1 MKNRKFSFRE
11 RLTTKIV
18 KKFANDL
25 VIEPSVEHPG
35 FYEATFNI
43 NNLSGCLLKL
53 IDPKRFHFTDK

>member
-1 MKNRKFSFRE
+1 MKNRKFSLRE

-25 VIEPSVEHPG
+25 AIEPSVEHPG

-43 NNLSGCLLKL
+43 DNWHGRLLRL
-53 IDPKRFHFTDK
+53 IDPKRFHFMDK

>member
-1 MKNRKFSFRE
+1 MKNRKFSLRE

-25 VIEPSVEHPG
+25 VIEPSIEHPG

-43 NNLSGCLLKL
+43 DNWHGRLIRF
-53 IDPKRFHFTDK
+53 IDPKRFHFMDK